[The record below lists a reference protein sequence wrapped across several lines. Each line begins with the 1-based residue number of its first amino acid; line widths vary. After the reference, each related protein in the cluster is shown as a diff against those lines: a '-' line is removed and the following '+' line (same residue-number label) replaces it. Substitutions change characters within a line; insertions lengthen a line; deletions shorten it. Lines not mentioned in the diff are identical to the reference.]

1 MNCWNNMSTLEEL
14 RHSCAHLLAAAVMKL
29 YPDAKRTIGPAT
41 EDGFYYDFEFS
52 KPISETDLE
61 KKKKTIKKKISN

>member
-41 EDGFYYDFEFS
+41 EDGF
-52 KPISETDLE
+52 
-61 KKKKTIKKKISN
+61 